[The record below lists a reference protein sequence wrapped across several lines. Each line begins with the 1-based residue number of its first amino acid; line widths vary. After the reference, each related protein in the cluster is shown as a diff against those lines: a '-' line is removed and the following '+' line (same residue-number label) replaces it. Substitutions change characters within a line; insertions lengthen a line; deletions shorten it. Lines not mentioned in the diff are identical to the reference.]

1 MIRLE
6 LTPQETIIL
15 YGFMQGILEQVNQSP
30 DLELLD
36 RKNTT
41 ALIESIMCKVA
52 DQLED
57 QSNN

>member
-15 YGFMQGILEQVNQSP
+15 YGFMQGILEQVNKSP